1 MASIKNHSLLVVQT
15 NEQINSIRFDVIKD
29 EMAPMALQ
37 DDALLGTNG
46 TPGVMFPGPSMIY
59 DTDTGELNVSAS
71 AVRKHLGEIGYQ
83 DGQRKNMSGLE
94 VAGGFYVVTDYNYKY
109 LHNDWGTPGSDL
121 QYQTRVYIGDIV
133 EKRNDKS
140 GDWEV
145 IRMHIGDEHVNNDF
159 VRYPHISRA
168 VTETPVAGN

>member
-15 NEQINSIRFDVIKD
+15 NEEVNSIRFDVIK
-29 EMAPMALQ
+29 EKIGPLALQ
-37 DDALLGTNG
+37 DNAVLGNSG

-59 DTDTGELNVSAS
+59 DESTGELNISAS
-71 AVRKHLGEIGYQ
+71 AVRTHLGEIGYQ
-83 DGQRKNMSGLE
+83 DDQRKNMSGLE
-94 VAGGFYVVTDYNYKY
+94 VAGGFYVVSDYNHKY

-121 QYQTRVYIGDIV
+121 QYQTRVYVGDIV

-145 IRMHIGDEHVNNDF
+145 IKMHIGDMHVHNNF
-159 VRYPHISRA
+159 ASSYPHIREA
-168 VTETPVAGN
+168 VLPPVAGN